1 MNVRYIKMG
10 IYEWFYLEFFHRH
23 MSDMDTGQGNC
34 GYGVPLPGVHVACFV
49 VDSSLMN
56 SSVSWYM

>member
-1 MNVRYIKMG
+1 
-10 IYEWFYLEFFHRH
+10 

-34 GYGVPLPGVHVACFV
+34 GYGVPLPGVHIACFV

-56 SSVSWYM
+56 SSVS